1 MIRLRTEPLTPQAFA
16 PFGDVLQAT
25 GTPDRLINNGY
36 CGRWHDMAQLDFGPG
51 GRAGL
56 NLFKAQ
62 PRSLPYV
69 LDLLERHPEGSQAF
83 VPMYETTWLVTVAE
97 DAGGTPVNLR
107 AFLVAPGQA
116 INLHRGTWHGVL
128 TPLAEPGLF
137 AVIDRIG
144 STANLEEYPLTPHYV
159 VE

>member
-107 AFLVAPGQA
+107 ASLVAPGQA

>member
-144 STANLEEYPLTPHYV
+144 PTANLEEYPLTPHYV

>member
-1 MIRLRTEPLTPQAFA
+1 MIHLRTEPLTPQAFA

-144 STANLEEYPLTPHYV
+144 STANLEEYTLTPHYV

>member
-36 CGRWHDMAQLDFGPG
+36 CRRWHDMAQLDFGPG

>member
-1 MIRLRTEPLTPQAFA
+1 MIHLRTEPLTPQAFA